1 MPCRE
6 ALIPVSEAD
15 LETVKHAMFGVVNHT
30 SGTGKA
36 VRLTKVPVSGKTG
49 TAQWVLHG
57 QKANVVWFAGFID
70 TEPPLAF
77 TVTLEG
83 NAGEGALSGGGTAAP
98 VIAKVLRDIEAHPA
112 IHGVTYEPRTVVE
125 EDDPL
130 ISPVAADIATYAPP
144 PRPEVRDNPVRGF
157 FSRLFR

>member
-1 MPCRE
+1 MPSRE

-15 LETVKHAMFGVVNHT
+15 LETVKYAMFGVVNHS

-36 VRLTKVPVSGKTG
+36 VRLSKVAVSGKTG

-57 QKANVVWFAGFID
+57 QKANAVWFAGFID

-83 NAGEGALSGGGTAAP
+83 DAGEGSLSGGGTAAP
-98 VIAKVLRDIEAHPA
+98 VIAKVLRDIEARPA
-112 IHGVTYEPRTVVE
+112 VHGVTYELRTVVE
-125 EDDPL
+125 ENDPL
-130 ISPVAADIATYAPP
+130 MSPVAPAPMT
-144 PRPEVRDNPVRGF
+144 
-157 FSRLFR
+157 S